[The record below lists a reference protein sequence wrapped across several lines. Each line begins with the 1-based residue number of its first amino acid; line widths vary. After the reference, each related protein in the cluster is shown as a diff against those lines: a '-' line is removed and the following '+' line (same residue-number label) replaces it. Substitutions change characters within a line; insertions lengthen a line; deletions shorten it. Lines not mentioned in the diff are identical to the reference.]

1 MDNFD
6 YNMWISKKID
16 ELLNIN
22 VKVKEFDINKYPEIG
37 EIILKT
43 EKELEGEGRVLIRK
57 SGTEPLFRI
66 MLEGKDKKYQCQQKY
81 RIERFIL
88 DVDFIQYEN
97 CQATEQV
104 AAYGAYA

>member
-1 MDNFD
+1 MYKSPVTDNHSTD
-6 YNMWISKKID
+6 VYGQITVAV
-16 ELLNIN
+16 EQ
-22 VKVKEFDINKYPEIG
+22 V
-37 EIILKT
+37 
-43 EKELEGEGRVLIRK
+43 R
-57 SGTEPLFRI
+57 
-66 MLEGKDKKYQCQQKY
+66 EGKDKKYQCQQKY